1 MKDVIHQDYLTV
13 EMTLTIKT
21 NSYKLNNKMFIIVIV
36 KCYWL
41 FFLLL
46 FYSISSSFN
55 VVFFQNNRTIKCV
68 ISAPLANRKNISQ
81 TAFSKTP

>member
-13 EMTLTIKT
+13 EMTLTIKK

-46 FYSISSSFN
+46 FYSISSSLN
-55 VVFFQNNRTIKCV
+55 VVFF
-68 ISAPLANRKNISQ
+68 PLY
-81 TAFSKTP
+81 FSKIIEWLSVWFLHH

>member
-46 FYSISSSFN
+46 FYSISSSLN
-55 VVFFQNNRTIKCV
+55 VVFF
-68 ISAPLANRKNISQ
+68 PLYFPKIIEWLSVW
-81 TAFSKTP
+81 FLHH

>member
-46 FYSISSSFN
+46 FYSISSSLD
-55 VVFFQNNRTIKCV
+55 VVFF
-68 ISAPLANRKNISQ
+68 PLY
-81 TAFSKTP
+81 FSKIIERLSVWFLHH